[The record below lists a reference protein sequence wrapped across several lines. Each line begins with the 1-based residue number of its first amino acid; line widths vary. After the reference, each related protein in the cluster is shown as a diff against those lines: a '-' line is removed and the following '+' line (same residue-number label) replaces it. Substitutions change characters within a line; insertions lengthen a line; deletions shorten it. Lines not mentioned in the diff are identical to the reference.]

1 MNSKKKIAIVTGG
14 GQGIGRGISTRF
26 AEEGATVIIA
36 QRGSEKA
43 EKTLQMIR
51 NAGGNASFIP
61 TDLAQPPT
69 VEALIYKTVEEFG
82 HIDILVNNAGA
93 AGGNGPF
100 LDIPLE
106 RWQHVLDVNL
116 TGMFLCS
123 QLAAR
128 QMVKQGIKGRIIN
141 IGSLDSFIA
150 ERQAAAYAASKG
162 GVLMLTKAMAVDLA
176 EYGILVNCIAPGSVR
191 VERNSSYY
199 DQEPLRTAL
208 AKGIPLG
215 HTGRPADIASA
226 AVFLASDDA
235 SFITGASITVDG
247 GFTAHLRTD

>member
-1 MNSKKKIAIVTGG
+1 
-14 GQGIGRGISTRF
+14 
-26 AEEGATVIIA
+26 
-36 QRGSEKA
+36 
-43 EKTLQMIR
+43 
-51 NAGGNASFIP
+51 
-61 TDLAQPPT
+61 
-69 VEALIYKTVEEFG
+69 
-82 HIDILVNNAGA
+82 VNNAGA

-128 QMVKQGIKGRIIN
+128 QMVGQGIKGRIIN

-176 EYGILVNCIAPGSVR
+176 EYGILVNCIAPGSIR
-191 VERNSSYY
+191 VDRNSSYY

-215 HTGRPADIASA
+215 HTGRPADIAAA
-226 AVFLASDDA
+226 AVFLACDDS

>member
-1 MNSKKKIAIVTGG
+1 MKLKKKIAIVTGG

-26 AEEGATVIIA
+26 GEEGATVIIA
-36 QRGSEKA
+36 QRGRETA
-43 EKTLQMIR
+43 EKTLQMIS
-51 NAGGNASFIP
+51 NAGGNATIIP

-69 VEALIYKTVEEFG
+69 VEALIHKTVEEFG

-128 QMVKQGIKGRIIN
+128 QMVGQGIKGRIIN

-176 EYGILVNCIAPGSVR
+176 EYGILVNCIAPGSIR
-191 VERNSSYY
+191 VDRNSSYY

-215 HTGRPADIASA
+215 HTGRPADIAAA
-226 AVFLASDDA
+226 AVFLACDDS

>member
-1 MNSKKKIAIVTGG
+1 MKLNGKITIVTGG
-14 GQGIGRGISTRF
+14 GQGIGNGISTRF
-26 AEEGATVIIA
+26 AEEGAVVIIA
-36 QRGSEKA
+36 QRGRDKA
-43 EKTLQMIR
+43 NETVKKIK
-51 NAGGNASFIP
+51 NAGGRALNIP
-61 TDLAQPPT
+61 TDLAHPPN
-69 VEALIYKTVEEFG
+69 VERLFKTIIEKYG
-82 HIDILVNNAGA
+82 RIDNLVNNAGA
-93 AGGNGPF
+93 AGGNGHF

-128 QMVKQGIKGRIIN
+128 QMVKQGVRGRIIN

-150 ERQAAAYAASKG
+150 EKQAAAYAASKG

-176 EYGILVNCIAPGSVR
+176 EYGILVNCIAPGSIR

-208 AKGIPLG
+208 EKGIPLG
-215 HTGRPADIASA
+215 HTGSPADIASA
-226 AVFLASDDA
+226 AVFFASDDA
-235 SFITGASITVDG
+235 SFITGASLTVDG
-247 GFTAHLRTD
+247 GFTAHLRTN